1 MSADSHRTAARNQ
14 GGGTRAMARVRA
26 TRPLAGEFFAER
38 EINSQIG
45 LNDTPE
51 SLWQWLRDGAE
62 SSHSPGCPMLPHSSA
77 ENIFYRGQSNA
88 DHGLSS
94 SLFRVLSTSVSKV
107 TEYRM
112 ARVEEHIL
120 QVMRGQGL
128 GRLMTDGQLLGLL
141 QHHGIPT
148 RLIDVSK
155 SPLEALFFAVDHDHD
170 LDGRLFLIQ
179 LHPNDGGEIDAID
192 LSDQHQ
198 LEWADAARGERYAK
212 SSWTGRVAVIDPR
225 DLDPR
230 MRAQRGCFLVGG
242 LIASYSRR
250 QMQFRGRVLAA
261 DDLAKITTL
270 SIRFPQRNAP
280 GKAWSATAWTVRIP
294 AHWKRPLSDL
304 LSREKDPITKD
315 TMYPPLAEVK
325 RLAISKA
332 GELSRSTWAAKKRP
346 RLPS

>member
-1 MSADSHRTAARNQ
+1 MVHSD
-14 GGGTRAMARVRA
+14 A
-26 TRPLAGEFFAER
+26 TGLSAGEFFTDR
-38 EINSQIG
+38 EINAQIG

-51 SLWQWLRDGAE
+51 SLWDWLREGAV
-62 SSHSPGCPMLPHSSA
+62 SSHPAGYPVLPHSSS
-77 ENIFYRGQSNA
+77 ESMFYRGQSNA

-94 SLFRVLSTSVSKV
+94 SLFRVLRASVERV

-112 ARVEEHIL
+112 AKVEEHML
-120 QVMRGQGL
+120 QVMRRQGL

-155 SPLEALFFAVDHDHD
+155 SPLEALFFAVDQDHD
-170 LDGRLFLIQ
+170 LDGRLFVIQ
-179 LHPNDGGEIDAID
+179 LHPSDGGGIDTIN
-192 LSDQHQ
+192 LTNQHQ

-212 SSWTGRVAVIDPR
+212 SSWTGRVAVIDPH

-230 MRAQRGCFLVGG
+230 MRAQQGCFLVGG

-250 QMQFRGRVLAA
+250 QMQFRGHVLAP
-261 DDLAKITTL
+261 DDLVKITTL
-270 SIRFPQRNAP
+270 SIRFPQRNTA

-294 AHWKRPLSDL
+294 ARWKRPLSDL
-304 LSREKDPITKD
+304 LRREKDPITKD

-332 GELSRSTWAAKKRP
+332 DELSRTNWPSRKRP
-346 RLPS
+346 RSRS

>member
-1 MSADSHRTAARNQ
+1 MTTSAT
-14 GGGTRAMARVRA
+14 GL
-26 TRPLAGEFFAER
+26 LAGDFFAER
-38 EINSQIG
+38 EVNSQIG

-51 SLWQWLRDGAE
+51 SLWKWLTEGAE
-62 SSHSPGCPMLPHSSA
+62 RNHSASYPALPRSSA
-77 ENIFYRGQSNA
+77 ENVFYRGQSDA

-94 SLFRVLSTSVSKV
+94 SLFRVLRASVSRV

-112 ARVEEHIL
+112 AKVEEHIL
-120 QVMRGQGL
+120 QVMRSEGL

-155 SPLEALFFAVDHDHD
+155 SPLEALFFAVDQDHD
-170 LDGRLFLIQ
+170 LDGRLFVIQ
-179 LHPNDGGEIDAID
+179 LHPSDGGEMDAID
-192 LSDQHQ
+192 LNDQHE
-198 LEWADAARGERYAK
+198 LEWADAARGEQYAK
-212 SSWTGRVAVIDPR
+212 SSWTGRVAVIDPQ

-242 LIASYSRR
+242 LIANYSRR
-250 QMQFRGRVLAA
+250 QMQFRGQLLVAE
-261 DDLAKITTL
+261 DLAKITTL

-294 AHWKRPLSDL
+294 ACWKRPLVDL
-304 LSREKDPITKD
+304 LKSEKDPITKD
-315 TMYPPLAEVK
+315 TMYPPLTEVK

-332 GELSRSTWAAKKRP
+332 NELSRTTWVSRKCP
-346 RLPS
+346 PSRS

>member
-1 MSADSHRTAARNQ
+1 MSADSYQTAGRNRR
-14 GGGTRAMARVRA
+14 GGTRAMVRPR
-26 TRPLAGEFFAER
+26 TGSLAEKFFAER

-51 SLWQWLRDGAE
+51 SLWEWLREGAE
-62 SSHSPGCPMLPHSSA
+62 SSHSAGCPVLPHSST

-94 SLFRVLSTSVSKV
+94 SLFRVLSASVPKV

-112 ARVEEHIL
+112 AKVEEHIL
-120 QVMRGQGL
+120 QVMRRQGL
-128 GRLMTDGQLLGLL
+128 GRLMTNGQLLGLL

-155 SPLEALFFAVDHDHD
+155 SPLESLFFAVDQDHD
-170 LDGRLFLIQ
+170 LDGRLFVIQ
-179 LHPNDGGEIDAID
+179 LHPSDGGEIDTIS

-198 LEWADAARGERYAK
+198 LEWADAARGEQYAK
-212 SSWTGRVAVIDPR
+212 SSWTGRVAVIDPQ

-294 AHWKRPLSDL
+294 ARWKRPLSDL
-304 LSREKDPITKD
+304 LKREKDPITKD

-332 GELSRSTWAAKKRP
+332 DELSRTTWVTKKRP
-346 RLPS
+346 RSPS

>member
-1 MSADSHRTAARNQ
+1 M
-14 GGGTRAMARVRA
+14 VRPGS
-26 TRPLAGEFFAER
+26 TGSLAGEFFAER

-45 LNDTPE
+45 LNDTQE
-51 SLWQWLRDGAE
+51 SLWEWLREGAE
-62 SSHSPGCPMLPHSSA
+62 SSHSAGCPVLPHSSA

-94 SLFRVLSTSVSKV
+94 SLFRVLSASVSRV

-112 ARVEEHIL
+112 AKVEEHIL
-120 QVMRGQGL
+120 KVMRGQGL

-155 SPLEALFFAVDHDHD
+155 SPLEALFFAVDQDHD
-170 LDGRLFLIQ
+170 LDGRLFVIQ
-179 LHPNDGGEIDAID
+179 LHPSDGGETDTID
-192 LSDQHQ
+192 LTDQHQ
-198 LEWADAARGERYAK
+198 LEWADAARGEQYAK
-212 SSWTGRVAVIDPR
+212 SSWTGRVAVIDPQ

-230 MRAQRGCFLVGG
+230 MRAQQGCFLVGG

-250 QMQFRGRVLAA
+250 QMQFRGHVLAA
-261 DDLAKITTL
+261 DDLAEITTL

-294 AHWKRPLSDL
+294 ARWKRPLSDL
-304 LSREKDPITKD
+304 LRSEKDPITKD

-332 GELSRSTWAAKKRP
+332 DELSRATWVTRKRP
-346 RLPS
+346 RAPS